1 MLNRQEQ
8 KDILHW
14 YCQKNLSFKDIKR
27 VSYGAMFCVYHP
39 SKIDIEEWTEL
50 YYLFDQYNNFL
61 KLNNSLFQYMIEEK
75 DWLYDHCDGG
85 FCWYWFIGSGK
96 QFGEESNFYFDK
108 KNYFWKG
115 PFCGKI

>member
-1 MLNRQEQ
+1 
-8 KDILHW
+8 
-14 YCQKNLSFKDIKR
+14 
-27 VSYGAMFCVYHP
+27 
-39 SKIDIEEWTEL
+39 
-50 YYLFDQYNNFL
+50 
-61 KLNNSLFQYMIEEK
+61 MIEEK

-108 KNYFWKG
+108 KNYFWKE